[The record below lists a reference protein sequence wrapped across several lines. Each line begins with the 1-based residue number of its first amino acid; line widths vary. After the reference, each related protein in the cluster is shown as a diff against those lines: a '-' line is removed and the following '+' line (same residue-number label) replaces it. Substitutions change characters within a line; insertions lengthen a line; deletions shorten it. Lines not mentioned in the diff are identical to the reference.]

1 MNVTSQA
8 WWTADLTTAGI
19 SLFINPLLLLCKS
32 SCLGIPQ
39 KLTDSHEQE
48 YSAFLSP
55 SLLMT
60 AFWNSTWFSES
71 LYPSHFQLVM
81 VSPIEEHWRWSWT
94 VGTWHRGTWIEGTVG
109 MGLGWTW
116 RPYGSFQPEWFC
128 RMAASKSEGIFPEWP
143 SWPRRW
149 GVTLMRAKG
158 HKSVSLSKESS
169 NGSRKVPVLQD
180 DLILRGKK

>member
-19 SLFINPLLLLCKS
+19 SLFINPLLLLCRS

-55 SLLMT
+55 SLLRT

-71 LYPSHFQLVM
+71 LYPSHFQSVM

-128 RMAASKSEGIFPEWP
+128 RMAASKSRRNFSRMTKLAKEVGCDSDEG
-143 SWPRRW
+143 
-149 GVTLMRAKG
+149 KG
-158 HKSVSLSKESS
+158 T
-169 NGSRKVPVLQD
+169 
-180 DLILRGKK
+180 